1 MENDKYACL
10 DWDTPDLLIYFTFFV
25 KKMKERTLKNMT
37 SLKICYPTFLPPKF
51 LGEIPELGT
60 LLKYIEN

>member
-25 KKMKERTLKNMT
+25 KKNERKN
-37 SLKICYPTFLPPKF
+37 PQ
-51 LGEIPELGT
+51 
-60 LLKYIEN
+60 KYDITQNILSHVFTP